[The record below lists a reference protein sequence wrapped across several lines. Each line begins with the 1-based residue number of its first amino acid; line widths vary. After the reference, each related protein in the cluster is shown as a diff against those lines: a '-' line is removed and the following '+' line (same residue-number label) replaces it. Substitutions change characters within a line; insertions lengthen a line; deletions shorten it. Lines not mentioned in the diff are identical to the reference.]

1 MLIIGLFALFII
13 FIFASIDTKSNGLF
27 TQKRVGQF
35 GKPFIIFKIKTMH
48 PKTRTISGI
57 GRFLRKSK
65 LDELPQL
72 WNVLIGDMS
81 FVGPRPDIIGYA
93 DQLVG
98 EDRIILN
105 LKPGLTGLASIKY
118 RNEEKTLFNQTDS
131 LHYNDNI
138 IWPDKVR
145 INKWYVQH
153 RTLSMDVTILFY
165 TLCPS
170 YLEVER
176 FMKKNT
182 CV

>member
-1 MLIIGLFALFII
+1 MLIVLSFALVVIFII
-13 FIFASIDTKSNGLF
+13 ASIDTKSNGFF

-35 GKPFIIFKIKTMH
+35 GRTFTIFKIKTMH

-57 GRFLRKSK
+57 GKFLRKSK

-93 DQLVG
+93 DQLIG

-105 LKPGLTGLASIKY
+105 VKPGLTGLTSIKY
-118 RNEEKTLFNQTDS
+118 RNEERILANQTDP
-131 LHYNDNI
+131 LHYNDTI
-138 IWPDKVR
+138 IWPDKIH

-153 RTLSMDVTILFY
+153 RTFSMDVSILFY
-165 TLCPS
+165 TFFASKLNIES
-170 YLEVER
+170 FIETYSD
-176 FMKKNT
+176 K
-182 CV
+182 